1 MLYLVFLFKTNVIL
15 SIFEYC
21 EKQKKNSINKLTR
34 SYKVVVSSEDTFEE
48 RLSFSTNKFN
58 VFLVLSLYSIILIAF
73 TISVVFF
80 TQIREMVPG
89 YSSSDLLTQ
98 AIYLTKKTDSLEK
111 ELELNNTFYK
121 SIENVLSGKTE
132 QIIYKDTLALSN
144 EKDNIDFQAVLT
156 NAEDSILRKY
166 VEEEDKFN
174 LTKNELV
181 IENKMFVS
189 PVKGQITQKF
199 DPLNNHFALDIL
211 VDTGTPVKSILE
223 GKVIFSEW
231 SVDTGHV
238 LIIDHGDDI
247 ISVYKHN
254 SKVLKTQ
261 NNFVKAGEVIA
272 YSGNQGTLSTGPHL
286 HFELWKNGT
295 PINPEPL
302 FNFN

>member
-1 MLYLVFLFKTNVIL
+1 MKNK
-15 SIFEYC
+15 
-21 EKQKKNSINKLTR
+21 KQNKNSINKLTR
-34 SYKVVVSSEDTFEE
+34 TYKVVVSSEDTFEE

-98 AIYLTKKTDSLEK
+98 AIYLTKKTDSLEN

-166 VEEEDKFN
+166 IEEEDKFN

>member
-1 MLYLVFLFKTNVIL
+1 MNTVKNK
-15 SIFEYC
+15 
-21 EKQKKNSINKLTR
+21 KQKKNSINKLTR

-98 AIYLTKKTDSLEK
+98 AIYLTKKTDSLEN

-132 QIIYKDTLALSN
+132 QIIYKDTLALNN

-181 IENKMFVS
+181 IENKMFVN

-238 LIIDHGDDI
+238 LIIDHGNNI

>member
-1 MLYLVFLFKTNVIL
+1 MNTVKNK
-15 SIFEYC
+15 
-21 EKQKKNSINKLTR
+21 KQKKNSINKLTR

-166 VEEEDKFN
+166 VEQEDKFN

>member
-1 MLYLVFLFKTNVIL
+1 MNTVKNK
-15 SIFEYC
+15 
-21 EKQKKNSINKLTR
+21 KQKKNSINKLTR

-98 AIYLTKKTDSLEK
+98 AIYLTKKTDSLEN

-132 QIIYKDTLALSN
+132 QIIYKDSLVVSN
-144 EKDNIDFQAVLT
+144 EKDNIDFQALLA